1 MSLFALRL
9 LPLWLLLAGLAC
21 PVQAQNAS
29 TDSLRRL
36 LARAP
41 SDTSRVLLLLK
52 LGYTYRA
59 SQPDSTMHLA
69 QQAWQL
75 AQQVGFDKGRGRA
88 QSMIG
93 AALREQGELPKAFA
107 NQLIAL
113 NISQR
118 SKDLEGE
125 ANSQN
130 ALGNISFDLRQYR
143 QAIHHYSQSRNLF
156 TRLNMPPWLA
166 GSATNIGSCYE
177 KLGVLDSALLWQQ
190 EAEKLITQHP
200 RPRLAAALALR
211 NMGVVQARLGHPA
224 EAMRYYRRAL
234 RETYANND
242 LRNRAMTHY
251 HLAMLYQRL
260 RQPDSS
266 LVHARLAV
274 QAAQKVSFRL
284 TMMEASSLLVRLYQA
299 RRNVDSAFYYQ
310 ALYIAAHDQ
319 LFRPEKFKQLQLLSF
334 NEQQRQARQ
343 RETAERQTA
352 RYQRAALLV
361 GLVFLLL
368 MALLFWR
375 SSQQQRRA
383 NAQLNERNSHI
394 KAQRNDLSKAL
405 EELRATQTQLVAAEK
420 WAFVG
425 ELSAGIAHELQ
436 NPLAFMQ
443 NFANVSVALLDPD
456 PKQMSRNRAP
466 GLEQEI
472 LAGLRQNLREISQHG
487 QRASA
492 IIADMLVHARTGTS
506 QQELVDLN
514 ALVEENLRLAYYGS
528 PVLDGTPAIE
538 LHTDFGTDM
547 EAVPVVPSELGRA
560 LLNLFAN
567 ALYAVRYRQQ
577 QGETGYQPLVSVSTR
592 RVGTEVEIRVHD
604 NGTGMSEA
612 VAAQIFQPFFT
623 TKPVGEGTGL
633 GLSLSHDIV
642 VKGHHGTLS
651 VESREGAFTE
661 FTVRV
666 PA

>member
-1 MSLFALRL
+1 MPLIAVRL
-9 LPLWLLLAGLAC
+9 LSLWLLLAGLAY
-21 PVQAQNAS
+21 PAQAQTAG
-29 TDSLRRL
+29 TDSLRGI
-36 LARAP
+36 LAHTPAD
-41 SDTSRVLLLLK
+41 SSRVLLLLK
-52 LGYTYRA
+52 LAHTYRA
-59 SQPDSTMHLA
+59 SRPDSTLHLA

-75 AQQVGFDKGRGRA
+75 ARQVGFAKGRGRA
-88 QSMIG
+88 QGMIG
-93 AALREQGELPKAFA
+93 AALRERGELPKAFA

-113 NISQR
+113 EISQ
-118 SKDLEGE
+118 KTNDLEGE
-125 ANSQN
+125 ASSQN

-143 QAIHHYSQSRNLF
+143 QAIYYYSRARALYA
-156 TRLNMPPWLA
+156 RLNLPHWLA
-166 GSATNIGSCYE
+166 GSVTNIGSCYE
-177 KLGVLDSALLWQQ
+177 KLGVLDSALLRQQ
-190 EAEKLITQHP
+190 EAEKLIARHP

-224 EAMRYYRRAL
+224 EAMRYYRRAQ

-251 HLAMLYQRL
+251 HMAMLYQRL
-260 RQPDSS
+260 HQPDSS

-284 TMMEASSLLVRLYQA
+284 TIMEASSLLTRLYQA
-299 RRNVDSAFYYQ
+299 RHNVDSAFHYQ
-310 ALYIAAHDQ
+310 GLYITAHDQ
-319 LFRPEKFKQLQLLSF
+319 LFGPEKFQQLQLLSF
-334 NEQQRQARQ
+334 NEQQRQVRQ
-343 RETAERQTA
+343 REAGERQTV
-352 RYQRAALLV
+352 RYQRSGLLA

-375 SSQQQRRA
+375 SSQQQRRV
-383 NAQLNERNSHI
+383 NAQLSERNSQI

-405 EELRATQTQLVAAEK
+405 EELRAAQTQLVAAEK

-456 PKQMSRNRAP
+456 ARPTARDRTP

-492 IIADMLVHARTGTS
+492 IIADMLAHARTGTS

-528 PVLDGTPAIE
+528 PVPDGTTAVE
-538 LHTDFGTDM
+538 LHTSFG
-547 EAVPVVPSELGRA
+547 ANLAQISVVPSELGRA

-567 ALYAVRYRQQ
+567 ALYAVRHRQQ
-577 QGETGYQPLVSVSTR
+577 QGETGYRPLVSVSTR
-592 RVGTEVEIRVHD
+592 RVGEEVEIRVHD
-604 NGTGMSEA
+604 NGVGMSEA
-612 VAAQIFQPFFT
+612 TAAQAFQPFFT
-623 TKPVGEGTGL
+623 TKPMGDGTGL

-642 VKGHHGTLS
+642 VKGHRGTLS